1 MDTAE
6 IRDETQ
12 NGQGAPALE
21 AAGLRMWVHGRQS
34 PSAHDPDEGNR
45 LSATIHCESDAV
57 SVKSED
63 AIIRSSDI
71 AQWRKGCRSLVNGKS
86 ALARLSLKK
95 GVFEVVLQTTE
106 DHERFHLH
114 VAVVPGEGAKAQ
126 SFEFDLFRHEL
137 EEMVRQCDALLET
150 YPVRGKNLPEN
161 AE

>member
-1 MDTAE
+1 MGTAE
-6 IRDETQ
+6 IGGETL
-12 NGQGAPALE
+12 NGLGAPALE

-45 LSATIHCESDAV
+45 LSATIRCESDAV

-71 AQWRKGCRSLVNGKS
+71 AQWRKGCRSLVQGKS

-95 GVFEVVLQTTE
+95 GVFEIVLRTTE

-114 VAVVPGEGAKAQ
+114 VAVVPGEGARAQ
-126 SFEFDLFRHEL
+126 SFEFDLFRNEL
-137 EEMVRQCDALLET
+137 EEMVRQCDAILAN
-150 YPVRGKNLPEN
+150 YPVRGESLPEN